1 MNEEK
6 PSTNWAYLLR
16 TTQQHHVHLT
26 SLIDQKA
33 NILIASSS
41 IIITFSF
48 THIQTAKDF
57 IGFWLLMLTALFT
70 LITSVIVIA
79 PISLKKRKLNVN
91 KEEQNKLFF
100 GHFTTLSIQEFE
112 ADMFDIMSDADSV
125 KRAMIKDIYG
135 IGKVLSERKYPYL
148 KLSSLIFIFG
158 LVISILVFAIEYII
172 AK

>member
-79 PISLKKRKLNVN
+79 PISLKKRKLN

-148 KLSSLIFIFG
+148 KFSSLIFIFG